1 MQNEHEFLLAASAA
15 LDSLKRH
22 LIAREDEQPSG
33 ITVDDHNGKLRVLF
47 EKSNDQFVIAPN
59 PSLCEI
65 WVSAPA
71 SNLQLLWDSRTEKF
85 LFPPTGE
92 NLLPLIDRLISEHHT
107 P

>member
-1 MQNEHEFLLAASAA
+1 MQNEHEFQLAARLA
-15 LDSLKRH
+15 LDSLRRH
-22 LIAREDEQPSG
+22 LIAREDQQPAG
-33 ITVDDHNGKLRVLF
+33 ITVDNRDGHLRILF
-47 EKSNDQFVIAPN
+47 EKPDHQLVIATN
-59 PSLCEI
+59 PSLREI